1 MINTQAIWRDLKSA
15 IHGASEES
23 SMSIDELKQRLATVP
38 GIENLTMR
46 QEGSNFVFSLGGPFV
61 SVPID
66 APEADVDAAIRALP
80 PAPIVPPTVTLTGT
94 APLLAASPAVPTA
107 PIAAH
112 PSAAV
117 LSVQDMLAAHM
128 KTMADIHTTQL
139 ALLQASLTRQAATV
153 STAVGSMSSKIDAQT
168 NDFVAM
174 MGQFSNSIGGE
185 NQ

>member
-23 SMSIDELKQRLATVP
+23 SMSIDELKQRLANVP

-80 PAPIVPPTVTLTGT
+80 PAPIVPPTVTLTGA
-94 APLLAASPAVPTA
+94 APLLAASPAVPAA
-107 PIAAH
+107 PTAAH
-112 PSAAV
+112 PASAV
-117 LSVQDMLAAHM
+117 MSVQDMMTSHM
-128 KTMADIHTTQL
+128 ATMSKIHQTQL
-139 ALLQASLTRQAATV
+139 AILQTALDRQANTVATAVGTV
-153 STAVGSMSSKIDAQT
+153 STKIESQT
-168 NDFVAM
+168 DDFLAM
-174 MGQFSNSIGGE
+174 MAQFSNGPAI
-185 NQ
+185 